1 MLNSYME
8 YIRWLTAKVLLASVL
23 TVRRLCVI
31 RSEQGRRQV

>member
-8 YIRWLTAKVLLASVL
+8 YIRWLTVNALPASVL
-23 TVRRLCVI
+23 TVKRLCVI